1 MRSLIDD
8 EDQESEP
15 STVGLSPD
23 NNADIFLG
31 VEDAAIDLQEL
42 QPECVMYFLD
52 KSFIIIKYMGLASA
66 DIHFNSASSTSL
78 GCGNFSSTEST
89 P

>member
-1 MRSLIDD
+1 MRNLIDD
-8 EDQESEP
+8 DDQESEP

-23 NNADIFLG
+23 NGADIFLG

-42 QPECVMYFLD
+42 QPECVIHFLE
-52 KSFIIIKYMGLASA
+52 KSFINKNTLAFIPA
-66 DIHFNSASSTSL
+66 DIHFNLASSTSS
-78 GCGNFSSTEST
+78 GCGSFSSTEST